1 MNQIGIREQ
10 TSLIASALGV
20 PDYPPGYM
28 GYDFLMQIYRIQMR
42 VHLYLMD
49 VMSRE
54 IEDLFKE
61 DNETAQY

>member
-1 MNQIGIREQ
+1 MNQIGIPEQ
-10 TSLIASALGV
+10 TLLIASARGV
-20 PDYPPGYM
+20 PDYPPGYSW
-28 GYDFLMQIYRIQMR
+28 YNYLTQTRRIQIR